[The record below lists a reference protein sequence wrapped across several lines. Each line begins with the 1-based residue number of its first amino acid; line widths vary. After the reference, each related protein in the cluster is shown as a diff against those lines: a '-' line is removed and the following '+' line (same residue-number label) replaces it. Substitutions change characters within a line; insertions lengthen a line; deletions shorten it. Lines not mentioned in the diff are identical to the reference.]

1 MERENRAL
9 REQVRMLH
17 DRLRVAQE
25 GVASGPSH
33 DHDHDHDNNHDH
45 GNDHDHDH
53 DNDNGNDHDT
63 DTDTDSDDDSD
74 DDDSGSGSG
83 EPRYVNPFA
92 PRGQGF
98 GGRGH
103 GAGSV
108 DSEDSP
114 ARPREHFPNFDDA
127 FATVSEQMC
136 GRLDE
141 SIDFIAHT
149 NPADISEVRGIVVP
163 ACVCGCVNPA
173 NMCLSSLVSCCVV
186 LQRNIK
192 RQGGGHGASEHPR
205 SEAQCQACGWC
216 APTVPCAADGSPRVT
231 FLSVGGCEQEFF
243 DKHAARVLAT
253 PERPKPVAAA
263 RGRRFAATAVSSG
276 AAASSPGT
284 VCAALFSLTKRW
296 LCE

>member
-1 MERENRAL
+1 MGPSALPPRSPSPATPLSNARDPVASPPSGGGAGWRHGGASDDLLAAHAEMERENRAL

-92 PRGQGF
+92 PRGQGV

-108 DSEDSP
+108 DSEASP

-149 NPADISEVRGIVVP
+149 NPADISEVRG
-163 ACVCGCVNPA
+163 AWL
-173 NMCLSSLVSCCVV
+173 CL
-186 LQRNIK
+186 R
-192 RQGGGHGASEHPR
+192 
-205 SEAQCQACGWC
+205 
-216 APTVPCAADGSPRVT
+216 
-231 FLSVGGCEQEFF
+231 
-243 DKHAARVLAT
+243 
-253 PERPKPVAAA
+253 
-263 RGRRFAATAVSSG
+263 
-276 AAASSPGT
+276 
-284 VCAALFSLTKRW
+284 VCAAV
-296 LCE
+296 